1 MRQIVIAMVVV
12 MMMVALASAAQAGT
26 LVKPLPTDTSVGQA
40 LTLDVTP
47 LAAVVHHADGST
59 VTAGLA
65 SVKLDG
71 EDKLAT
77 RLAAKGG
84 AKKIA
89 ATVLRVG
96 RAYVEKPMNGEA
108 TRGYVGAGVSGK
120 IGPVSTEFG
129 AVVSVKNLHDAGWF
143 VAAAVPISL

>member
-1 MRQIVIAMVVV
+1 MRTLIAIVMVIGLLTAVC
-12 MMMVALASAAQAGT
+12 AAQAGT
-26 LVKPLPTDTSVGQA
+26 LIKPLPTDTSLGQA

-59 VTAGLA
+59 VTVVLA

-71 EDKLAT
+71 EDKLAS

-89 ATVLRVG
+89 ATALRVG
-96 RAYVEKPMNGEA
+96 RAYVEKPMNADA

-129 AVVSVKNLHDAGWF
+129 AVVSVRNVHDAGWF